1 MPLDA
6 VRERFNRYTREV
18 LAWNLGQPERAG
30 LPPEDAEQ
38 ARRAAERAVRLHAA
52 SGRSWLLLLGL
63 GDGTLARMLCGRL
76 PSDRALV
83 ILETDAERARRV
95 WPGLEEDCGAQ
106 DPVLLAD
113 ASIWA
118 LLLLVRAAG
127 MDAANCTLCRNPAF
141 ASTELFKWQRLFL
154 ESVSERVAPEAASQ
168 PISVLCMLHPEEPD
182 LEDFFGHMPPWL
194 HEVCVL
200 WDGVL
205 PPAAFKCPA
214 PLRQSSRPLGAH
226 FGEQRNAMLALCR
239 TEWFLYLDA
248 DERLSPRTWELLP
261 HVAVAPDLGG
271 VLFPRRTFEGDEEHV
286 RMGYGLWPD
295 VQLRLL
301 RNNAALRFEGAVH
314 ERVEGMEGRLALAA
328 DMPLL
333 HYSHVRKDSR
343 SLQRRLELFNR
354 AAGEERHR
362 LSGNYPRLPR
372 AFFHQLDESLA
383 GRLIML
389 PSMENISTRSIS
401 HGNSPSR

>member
-1 MPLDA
+1 MTPDA
-6 VRERFNRYTREV
+6 AREGFGRYTREV
-18 LAWNLGQPERAG
+18 LAWNLGQAELAD
-30 LPPEDAEQ
+30 LPPEGAEL
-38 ARRAAERAVRLHAA
+38 ARRAADRALRLHAA

-63 GDGTLARMLCGRL
+63 GDGGFARMLCGNL

-83 ILETDAERARRV
+83 ILETDAERVRRV
-95 WPGLEEDCGAQ
+95 WPGLEGDCGGQ
-106 DPVLLAD
+106 RPVLLAD

-118 LLLLVRAAG
+118 LFLLVRAAG
-127 MDAANCTLCRNPAF
+127 MDAANCTLCRNPAS
-141 ASTELFKWQRLFL
+141 ASAELLKWQRLFL
-154 ESVSERVAPEAASQ
+154 ESGWERIAPEAASM
-168 PISVLCMLHPEEPD
+168 PLSVLCMLHPEEPD

-200 WDGVL
+200 WDGV
-205 PPAAFKCPA
+205 PPSAAFKCPA
-214 PLRQSSRPLGAH
+214 PLRQSCRPLGAH

-248 DERLSPRTWELLP
+248 DERFSPRTWELLP
-261 HVAVAPDLGG
+261 HVLAAPDLGG
-271 VLFPRRTFEGDEEHV
+271 VLFPRQTFEGDEEHV

-301 RNNAALRFEGAVH
+301 RRNAALRFEGAVH
-314 ERVEGMEGRLALAA
+314 ERVEGLEGRLALAA

-333 HYSHVRKDSR
+333 HYSHVRKDSG
-343 SLQRRLELFNR
+343 SLQRRLEVFNR

-362 LSGNYPRLPR
+362 LSGSYPRLPR
-372 AFFHQLDESLA
+372 PFFHQLDEALA

-389 PSMENISTRSIS
+389 P
-401 HGNSPSR
+401 PV

>member
-1 MPLDA
+1 MPRCFPGKDMTLDA
-6 VRERFNRYTREV
+6 ARECFSRYTREV
-18 LAWNLGQPERAG
+18 LAWNLGQPEFSAVS
-30 LPPEDAEQ
+30 PEDAEQ
-38 ARRAAERAVRLHAA
+38 ARRAADRAVRLHAA
-52 SGRSWLLLLGL
+52 SGRSWFLLMGL
-63 GDGTLARMLCGRL
+63 GDGTLARMLCGQL

-95 WPGLEEDCGAQ
+95 WPDLEGDCGAQ
-106 DPVLLAD
+106 RPLLLAD

-118 LLLLVRAAG
+118 LFLLIRAAG
-127 MDAANCTLCRNPAF
+127 LDAANCTLCRNPAS
-141 ASTELFKWQRLFL
+141 ASTELLKWQRLFL
-154 ESVSERVAPEAASQ
+154 ESASERIAPEAAS
-168 PISVLCMLHPEEPD
+168 PPLSVLCMLHPEELD

-205 PPAAFKCPA
+205 PSSVFNCPA
-214 PLRQSSRPLGAH
+214 PLRQSCRPLGAH

-248 DERLSPRTWELLP
+248 DERLSPRSWELLP
-261 HVAVAPDLGG
+261 HVLAAPDLGG
-271 VLFPRRTFEGDEEHV
+271 LLFPRRTFEGDEEHV

-301 RNNAALRFEGAVH
+301 RRNAALRFEGAVH
-314 ERVEGMEGRLALAA
+314 ERVEGLEGRLALAA

-343 SLQRRLELFNR
+343 SLQRRLEVFDR
-354 AAGEERHR
+354 AAGEDRHR
-362 LSGNYPRLPR
+362 LSGSYPRLPR
-372 AFFHQLDESLA
+372 AFFHQLDELFA

-389 PSMENISTRSIS
+389 PPM
-401 HGNSPSR
+401 

>member
-1 MPLDA
+1 MTLDVA
-6 VRERFNRYTREV
+6 RACFGRYTREV
-18 LAWNLGQPERAG
+18 LAWNLGQPDLAD

-38 ARRAAERAVRLHAA
+38 ARRAADRTVRLHAA

-63 GDGTLARMLCGRL
+63 GDGTFARLLWEQL

-83 ILETDAERARRV
+83 ILETDAERARSV
-95 WPGLEEDCGAQ
+95 WPGFEGDCGAQ
-106 DPVLLAD
+106 RPLLLAD

-118 LLLLVRAAG
+118 LFLLVRAAG
-127 MDAANCTLCRNPAF
+127 MDAANCTLCRNPAS
-141 ASTELFKWQRLFL
+141 ASTELLKWQRLFL
-154 ESVSERVAPEAASQ
+154 ESSLERVAPAAAL
-168 PISVLCMLHPEEPD
+168 PPLSVLCMLHPEEPD

-205 PPAAFKCPA
+205 PSAVFNCPA
-214 PLRQSSRPLGAH
+214 PLRQSCRPLGAH

-261 HVAVAPDLGG
+261 HMLAAPDLGG
-271 VLFPRRTFEGDEEHV
+271 VLFPRRTFEGDEDHV
-286 RMGYGLWPD
+286 RLGYGLWPD

-301 RNNAALRFEGAVH
+301 RRNAALRFEGAVH
-314 ERVEGMEGRLALAA
+314 ERVEGRAGRLALAA

-343 SLQRRLELFNR
+343 SLQRRLEVFNL

-362 LSGNYPRLPR
+362 LSGSYPRLPR
-372 AFFHQLDESLA
+372 AFFHQLDEALA

-389 PSMENISTRSIS
+389 PPM
-401 HGNSPSR
+401 